1 MQYKRMLV
9 LAVMTG
15 LWSIGGCT
23 NRPAEVEHPT
33 ATTKVTDQ
41 SFASVVLNSDQP
53 VVVDF
58 WATWCGPCREIAPAV
73 EAVAT
78 QFAGRAVVAK
88 ANVDECPRVS
98 NEYQISN
105 IPAILFFHRGE
116 KVDAIVGSRDDMQ
129 QQIATRLE
137 ALLADQTES
146 PPAAAPNR

>member
-1 MQYKRMLV
+1 MQYTSRWVLV
-9 LAVMTG
+9 LVVG
-15 LWSIGGCT
+15 LWHVGGCT
-23 NRPAEVEHPT
+23 NRPAELEHST
-33 ATTKVTDQ
+33 ATTKVTDKN
-41 SFASVVLNSDQP
+41 FAAVVLNSDQP

-58 WATWCGPCREIAPAV
+58 WATWCGPCLEIAPAV

-88 ANVDECPRVS
+88 GNVDECTRVS
-98 NEYQISN
+98 NEYQISD

-146 PPAAAPNR
+146 PPGPTSNR